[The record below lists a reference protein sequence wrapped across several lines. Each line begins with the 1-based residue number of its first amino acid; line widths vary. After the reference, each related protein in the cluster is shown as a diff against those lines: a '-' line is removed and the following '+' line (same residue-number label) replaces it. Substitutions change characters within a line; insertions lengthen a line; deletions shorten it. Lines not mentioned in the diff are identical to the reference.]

1 MNHTLKVAFVHQIDP
16 AAGTSSWVGTLR
28 YFTEAFQRHVGEVAD
43 LGPAPI
49 SMTPYRAARKL
60 MRLATGRNYS
70 FHHDPALGRRLA
82 AYFNRRLNE
91 GRYDLIFAPGGA
103 SIIPFLQTPLPV
115 IGYSDAT
122 WKLVQGYYRDYS
134 NVIPR
139 TARWG
144 DELERRML
152 QRADIMLY
160 PSEWAASSAVRDYG
174 ADPEKICVNYLG
186 ASLRQP
192 PPRDAILPRELNGS
206 IRLLMVGY
214 SWEMKGGEIAYE
226 TLLRL
231 LESGHDAW
239 LTVVGCRP
247 PEGIRHPRL
256 EIIPP
261 LDKGNPA
268 DAATFEM
275 LWRRSDLF
283 ILPSRFEAAGVA
295 FCEANAYALPALT
308 NSTGGIPSI
317 VRDGVNGFTLPAGSR
332 GEAYADLIAALAA
345 DPERYRELCQSSR
358 QEFETRLNWDAWG
371 IAAAEAIARRLP
383 ELRHRLPD

>member
-16 AAGTSSWVGTLR
+16 GAGTSSWVGTLR
-28 YFTEAFQRHVGEVAD
+28 FFKEAFGRHVGEVAD

-60 MRLATGRNYS
+60 LRMATGRNYS

-82 AYFNRRLNE
+82 AYFDKRLNE
-91 GRYDLIFAPGGA
+91 GRYDLIFAPGGTA
-103 SIIPFLQTPLPV
+103 IVPFLHTRLPI

-122 WKLVQGYYRDYS
+122 WRLVRGYYSDYT

-139 TARWG
+139 TERWG
-144 DELERRML
+144 DELERRTL
-152 QRADIMLY
+152 ERADIMLY
-160 PSEWAASSAVRDYG
+160 PSEWAASSAVRDYN
-174 ADPEKICVNYLG
+174 ADPEKICINYLG

-192 PPRDAILPRELNGS
+192 PSRDQIPPRALDGG

-231 LESGHDAW
+231 LETGHDAW
-239 LTVVGCRP
+239 LTVVGCTP

-261 LDKGNPA
+261 LDKENPA
-268 DAATFEM
+268 DAATFAM

-295 FCEANAYALPALT
+295 FCEANAYGLPALAT
-308 NSTGGIPSI
+308 GTGGVPSI
-317 VRDGVNGFTLPAGSR
+317 VRDGVNGFTLPPGSR
-332 GEAYADLIAALAA
+332 GAAFADLIAGLAA
-345 DPERYRELCQSSR
+345 HPERYRKLCESSR
-358 QEFETRLNWDAWG
+358 REFETRLNWDAWG
-371 IAAAEAIARRLP
+371 NAAAEAIARRLP
-383 ELRHRLPD
+383 ELRDRLPD